1 MNTKDQ
7 ALYAG
12 AAQVDTTP
20 SLGTVINGDFVPHYA
35 TQIHDPLLSKALVL
49 KNNEI
54 SLVFVV
60 VDICVMGQEL
70 VDSAKKRITESLGI
84 PASRILI
91 SSTHTHAA
99 GAVEEVHFV
108 QADMAYRQL
117 LPGRICKA
125 VEAAHKNLQ
134 PAEIAFGKVSAPEH
148 VRCRRYYMTEDYEPL
163 NPVTGKSDQVKTNP
177 FGVEDKIVSPV
188 SVPDREL
195 SFLAVRGKDG
205 HWISVLAN
213 YGLHY
218 VGDWE
223 NGTISADYFGY
234 FSRSI
239 KNRLG
244 ADDRFV
250 GIMSNGTSGDVNIW
264 DFDQPSTYP
273 NALFAKSEFIGE
285 DLAAR
290 LVNVLSHLA
299 WEDSPHLAALQED
312 IMLRRRMPTETDLEH
327 ARKIL
332 SKGGLEN
339 LIPNPEGWIKLYARE
354 QLLLAEYPADL
365 AFPVQC
371 FQIGEGRIGALP
383 GEIFASTG
391 LKLKKMLEGPYFTI
405 SLANGNVGYIPPA
418 KELEMGG
425 YETWR
430 CRISNLS
437 KEAEEDIVNC
447 LVRAAEGVFGGE
459 G

>member
-1 MNTKDQ
+1 MNTSDNS
-7 ALYAG
+7 LYAG
-12 AAQVDTTP
+12 AALVDTTP
-20 SLGTVINGDFVPHYA
+20 PLGTVINGDFVPHYA
-35 TQIHDPLLSKALVL
+35 TKIHDPLFAKALVL
-49 KNNEI
+49 QNKDT

-70 VDSAKKRITESLGI
+70 LDKTKKRISQSLGI
-84 PASRILI
+84 PASHILI

-108 QADMAYRQL
+108 QADLAYRSQ
-117 LPGRICKA
+117 LPGRICEA
-125 VEAAHKNLQ
+125 VEAAHKSLQ

-148 VRCRRYYMTEDYEPL
+148 VRCRRYHMAEDYESL
-163 NPVTGKSDQVKTNP
+163 NPVTGKPDQVKTNP
-177 FGVEDKIVSPV
+177 FGVEDKVKGSVST
-188 SVPDREL
+188 PDREL
-195 SFLAVRGKDG
+195 SFMAVRGKDG

-234 FSRSI
+234 FCRALM
-239 KNRLG
+239 KRLE
-244 ADDRFV
+244 ADEHFV
-250 GIMSNGTSGDVNIW
+250 GILSNGTSGDVNIW
-264 DFDQPSTYP
+264 DFIQPGTYP
-273 NALFAKSEFIGE
+273 KEHFAKSEFIGE
-285 DLAAR
+285 DLASR
-290 LVNVLSHLA
+290 LVNAVPYLV
-299 WEDSPHLAALQED
+299 WEDQPRLAALQED
-312 IMLRRRMPTETDLEH
+312 LSLRRRMPTEMELEH
-327 ARKIL
+327 ARRIIA
-332 SKGGLEN
+332 KGGLEN
-339 LIPNPEGWIKLYARE
+339 LVPNAEGWIKLYARE
-354 QLLLAEYPADL
+354 QLLLAEYPAEL
-365 AFPVQC
+365 ALPIQC
-371 FQIGEGRIGALP
+371 FQVGVGRIGALP

-391 LKLKKMLEGPYFTI
+391 LKLKKSIDGPYFTI
-405 SLANGNVGYIPPA
+405 GLANGNVGYIPPA

-447 LVRAAEGVFGGE
+447 LVRVAEGVFGDE